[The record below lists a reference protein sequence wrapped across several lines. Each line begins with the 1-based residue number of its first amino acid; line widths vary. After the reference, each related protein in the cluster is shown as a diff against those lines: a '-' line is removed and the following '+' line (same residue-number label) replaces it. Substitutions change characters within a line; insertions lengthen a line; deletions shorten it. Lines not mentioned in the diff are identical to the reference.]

1 MILLIVCLVVM
12 AGLVAG
18 LFGYA
23 HHMGT
28 KTMGSR
34 IKIFGE
40 DVSGLT
46 VEETAKKLA
55 DDFQKIP
62 VTFQENGETD
72 YQTTLGDLGYSI
84 DETQL
89 KKDLKTLRDKR
100 WKEDGYFPKQA
111 DLTVTY
117 QVNRDDETFSAA
129 LTEEHFQLSTER
141 VDATDAYVAYDGEQ
155 NAYVIVPEVVG
166 NHMDQAAV
174 ETYVEE
180 QIRSQVATDYP
191 KTGLEI
197 EIPSDVYLKVAVT
210 QDSQEL
216 QEKAAAL
223 NTSLQKYQGVS
234 ITYTFGNET
243 QVLDNATICSWLV
256 ISDDSVSID
265 TAQAQEYIKNL
276 ATKYNTIYKPRSFTT
291 TGGET
296 ITIEGNEYGYRV
308 DQDGELAQLLTDIDG
323 GAAVTREP
331 VYSKSGYSRN
341 GTDDLNGSY
350 IEVSL
355 DQQHLW
361 LYKNGV
367 LVTETDIISGLP
379 VDGRETYRGAWP
391 IAYKASPFTLSS
403 DVYGY
408 DTAVT
413 YWMPFV
419 YGQGLHDASWQT
431 NFGGDTY
438 KTKGSHGCI
447 NLPPDQA
454 KIIYETIDKGYCV
467 LVYNLPGTESD
478 TVKQKEATAVV
489 NTINSIGT
497 VTLESEPVIVAA
509 RAAYDALSD
518 TAKSYVTNYQTL
530 VDDEAALAALKS
542 GAAAAAQQPAADQ
555 TAPADGSTVA
565 PADPAAQT
573 TDGTVAQ

>member
-1 MILLIVCLVVM
+1 M
-12 AGLVAG
+12 
-18 LFGYA
+18 
-23 HHMGT
+23 
-28 KTMGSR
+28 
-34 IKIFGE
+34 
-40 DVSGLT
+40 
-46 VEETAKKLA
+46 
-55 DDFQKIP
+55 
-62 VTFQENGETD
+62 
-72 YQTTLGDLGYSI
+72 
-84 DETQL
+84 
-89 KKDLKTLRDKR
+89 
-100 WKEDGYFPKQA
+100 
-111 DLTVTY
+111 
-117 QVNRDDETFSAA
+117 
-129 LTEEHFQLSTER
+129 
-141 VDATDAYVAYDGEQ
+141 
-155 NAYVIVPEVVG
+155 
-166 NHMDQAAV
+166 
-174 ETYVEE
+174 
-180 QIRSQVATDYP
+180 
-191 KTGLEI
+191 
-197 EIPSDVYLKVAVT
+197 
-210 QDSQEL
+210 
-216 QEKAAAL
+216 
-223 NTSLQKYQGVS
+223 
-234 ITYTFGNET
+234 
-243 QVLDNATICSWLV
+243 LDNATICSWLV

-408 DTAVT
+408 DTTVT

-447 NLPPDQA
+447 NLPSDQA
-454 KIIYETIDKGYCV
+454 KIIYETIDKGYPI
-467 LVYNLPGTESD
+467 LLY
-478 TVKQKEATAVV
+478 
-489 NTINSIGT
+489 
-497 VTLESEPVIVAA
+497 
-509 RAAYDALSD
+509 
-518 TAKSYVTNYQTL
+518 
-530 VDDEAALAALKS
+530 
-542 GAAAAAQQPAADQ
+542 
-555 TAPADGSTVA
+555 
-565 PADPAAQT
+565 
-573 TDGTVAQ
+573 

>member
-1 MILLIVCLVVM
+1 MKSKKKTKKVYMILLIVCLGVM

-40 DVSGLT
+40 DVSGFT

-174 ETYVEE
+174 ETYVEG

-197 EIPSDVYLKVAVT
+197 EIPSDVYLKAAVT

-216 QEKAAAL
+216 Q
-223 NTSLQKYQGVS
+223 
-234 ITYTFGNET
+234 ET

-308 DQDGELAQLLTDIDG
+308 DQDGELAQLLADIDG

-408 DTAVT
+408 DTTVT

-454 KIIYETIDKGYCV
+454 KIIYETIDKGYPI
-467 LVYNLPGTESD
+467 LLY
-478 TVKQKEATAVV
+478 
-489 NTINSIGT
+489 
-497 VTLESEPVIVAA
+497 
-509 RAAYDALSD
+509 
-518 TAKSYVTNYQTL
+518 
-530 VDDEAALAALKS
+530 
-542 GAAAAAQQPAADQ
+542 
-555 TAPADGSTVA
+555 
-565 PADPAAQT
+565 
-573 TDGTVAQ
+573 

>member
-1 MILLIVCLVVM
+1 MKSKKKTKKVYMILLIVCLVVM
-12 AGLVAG
+12 AALVAG

-408 DTAVT
+408 DTTVT

-431 NFGGDTY
+431 NFGG
-438 KTKGSHGCI
+438 
-447 NLPPDQA
+447 
-454 KIIYETIDKGYCV
+454 GY
-467 LVYNLPGTESD
+467 L
-478 TVKQKEATAVV
+478 
-489 NTINSIGT
+489 
-497 VTLESEPVIVAA
+497 
-509 RAAYDALSD
+509 
-518 TAKSYVTNYQTL
+518 
-530 VDDEAALAALKS
+530 
-542 GAAAAAQQPAADQ
+542 
-555 TAPADGSTVA
+555 
-565 PADPAAQT
+565 
-573 TDGTVAQ
+573 

>member
-1 MILLIVCLVVM
+1 MKSKKKSKKVYIILLIVCLVIM

-18 LFGYA
+18 LLGYA

-40 DVSGLT
+40 NVSGQS
-46 VEETAKKLA
+46 VEETVKQLA
-55 DDFQKIP
+55 DDFKKVS
-62 VTFQENGETD
+62 VTFQENGEND

-84 DETQL
+84 NEKQL
-89 KKDLKTLRDKR
+89 KKDLTALRDKR
-100 WKEDGYFPKQA
+100 WKEDGFFPKQA
-111 DLTVTY
+111 NLTVSY
-117 QVNRDDETFSAA
+117 QVERDDTVFSAA
-129 LTEEHFQLSTER
+129 LTEDHFQLSTDR
-141 VDATDAYVAYDGEQ
+141 VDSTDAYVEYSEDQG
-155 NAYVIVPEVVG
+155 AYVVVPETLG
-166 NHMDQAAV
+166 NHMNQAAV

-180 QIRSQVATDYP
+180 QIRPQIEADYP
-191 KTGLEI
+191 QTGLTVEI
-197 EIPSDVYLKVAVT
+197 TSDLYLKATVT

-216 QEKAAAL
+216 QDKAAAL
-223 NTSLQKYQGVS
+223 NAALEKYKSVS
-234 ITYTFGNET
+234 VTYTFGKET
-243 QVLDNATICSWLV
+243 QILDNATICSWLV
-256 ISDDSVSID
+256 ISDESVSVD

-296 ITIEGNEYGYRV
+296 ITIEGNEYGYQM
-308 DQDGELAQLLTDIDG
+308 DQEGELTQLLADIDG
-323 GAAVTREP
+323 GSAVTREP

-361 LYKNGV
+361 LYKNGA
-367 LVTETDIISGLP
+367 LVTETDIVSGLP
-379 VDGRETYRGAWP
+379 VEGRETYRGAWP

-408 DTAVT
+408 DTTVT

-431 NFGGDTY
+431 AFGGEVY

-454 KIIYETIDKGYCV
+454 KIIYETIDKGYPI
-467 LVYNLPGTESD
+467 LLY
-478 TVKQKEATAVV
+478 
-489 NTINSIGT
+489 
-497 VTLESEPVIVAA
+497 
-509 RAAYDALSD
+509 
-518 TAKSYVTNYQTL
+518 
-530 VDDEAALAALKS
+530 
-542 GAAAAAQQPAADQ
+542 
-555 TAPADGSTVA
+555 
-565 PADPAAQT
+565 
-573 TDGTVAQ
+573 

>member
-1 MILLIVCLVVM
+1 MKSKQKTKKVYMILLIVCLVVM

-100 WKEDGYFPKQA
+100 WKADGYFPKQA

-117 QVNRDDETFSAA
+117 QVNRNDETFSAA

-197 EIPSDVYLKVAVT
+197 EIPSDVYLKAAVT

-216 QEKAAAL
+216 QEKATAL

-234 ITYTFGNET
+234 VTYTFGNEI

-276 ATKYNTIYKPRSFTT
+276 ATTYNTIYKPRSFTT

-308 DQDGELAQLLTDIDG
+308 DQDGELAQLLADIDG

-341 GTDDLNGSY
+341 GTNDLNGSY

-408 DTAVT
+408 DTTVT

-454 KIIYETIDKGYCV
+454 KIIYETIDKGYPI
-467 LVYNLPGTESD
+467 LLY
-478 TVKQKEATAVV
+478 
-489 NTINSIGT
+489 
-497 VTLESEPVIVAA
+497 
-509 RAAYDALSD
+509 
-518 TAKSYVTNYQTL
+518 
-530 VDDEAALAALKS
+530 
-542 GAAAAAQQPAADQ
+542 
-555 TAPADGSTVA
+555 
-565 PADPAAQT
+565 
-573 TDGTVAQ
+573 

>member
-1 MILLIVCLVVM
+1 MYPDLPWRRRRRNWRMI
-12 AGLVAG
+12 
-18 LFGYA
+18 FR
-23 HHMGT
+23 
-28 KTMGSR
+28 S
-34 IKIFGE
+34 
-40 DVSGLT
+40 
-46 VEETAKKLA
+46 
-55 DDFQKIP
+55 IP

-256 ISDDSVSID
+256 ISDDSVSD
-265 TAQAQEYIKNL
+265 
-276 ATKYNTIYKPRSFTT
+276 R
-291 TGGET
+291 
-296 ITIEGNEYGYRV
+296 YR
-308 DQDGELAQLLTDIDG
+308 
-323 GAAVTREP
+323 
-331 VYSKSGYSRN
+331 
-341 GTDDLNGSY
+341 
-350 IEVSL
+350 
-355 DQQHLW
+355 
-361 LYKNGV
+361 
-367 LVTETDIISGLP
+367 
-379 VDGRETYRGAWP
+379 
-391 IAYKASPFTLSS
+391 
-403 DVYGY
+403 
-408 DTAVT
+408 
-413 YWMPFV
+413 
-419 YGQGLHDASWQT
+419 
-431 NFGGDTY
+431 
-438 KTKGSHGCI
+438 
-447 NLPPDQA
+447 
-454 KIIYETIDKGYCV
+454 
-467 LVYNLPGTESD
+467 PGTGIHQESCD
-478 TVKQKEATAVV
+478 KIQHD
-489 NTINSIGT
+489 
-497 VTLESEPVIVAA
+497 L
-509 RAAYDALSD
+509 
-518 TAKSYVTNYQTL
+518 
-530 VDDEAALAALKS
+530 
-542 GAAAAAQQPAADQ
+542 
-555 TAPADGSTVA
+555 
-565 PADPAAQT
+565 QT
-573 TDGTVAQ
+573 TFFHHHRR

>member
-1 MILLIVCLVVM
+1 MKSKKKRKKMYIILLSICLVVM

-117 QVNRDDETFSAA
+117 QVNRDDETFAAA

-323 GAAVTREP
+323 EAAVTREP

-408 DTAVT
+408 DTTVT

-447 NLPPDQA
+447 NLPSDQA
-454 KIIYETIDKGYCV
+454 KIIYETIDKGYPI
-467 LVYNLPGTESD
+467 LLY
-478 TVKQKEATAVV
+478 
-489 NTINSIGT
+489 
-497 VTLESEPVIVAA
+497 
-509 RAAYDALSD
+509 
-518 TAKSYVTNYQTL
+518 
-530 VDDEAALAALKS
+530 
-542 GAAAAAQQPAADQ
+542 
-555 TAPADGSTVA
+555 
-565 PADPAAQT
+565 
-573 TDGTVAQ
+573 

>member
-1 MILLIVCLVVM
+1 MKSKKKSKKVYIILLIVCLVIM

-18 LFGYA
+18 LLGYA

-40 DVSGLT
+40 NVSGQS
-46 VEETAKKLA
+46 VEETVKQLANDFKKVS
-55 DDFQKIP
+55 
-62 VTFQENGETD
+62 VTFQENGEDD

-84 DETQL
+84 NEKQL
-89 KKDLKTLRDKR
+89 KKDLTALRDKR
-100 WKEDGYFPKQA
+100 WKEDGFFPKQA
-111 DLTVTY
+111 NLTVSY
-117 QVNRDDETFSAA
+117 QVERDDTVFSAA
-129 LTEEHFQLSTER
+129 LTEDHFQLSTDR
-141 VDATDAYVAYDGEQ
+141 VDSTDAYVEYSEDQG
-155 NAYVIVPEVVG
+155 AYVVVPETLG

-180 QIRSQVATDYP
+180 QIRPQIEADYP
-191 KTGLEI
+191 QTGLTVEI
-197 EIPSDVYLKVAVT
+197 TSDLYLKAAVT

-216 QEKAAAL
+216 QDKAAAL
-223 NTSLQKYQGVS
+223 NAALEKYKGVS
-234 ITYTFGNET
+234 VTYTFGNET
-243 QVLDNATICSWLV
+243 QMLDNTTICSWLV
-256 ISDDSVSID
+256 ISDDSVSVD

-291 TGGET
+291 TAGET

-308 DQDGELAQLLTDIDG
+308 DQEGELTQLLADIDG
-323 GAAVTREP
+323 GSAVTREP

-361 LYKNGV
+361 LYKDGA
-367 LVTETDIISGLP
+367 LVTETDIVSGLP
-379 VDGRETYRGAWP
+379 EDGRETYRGAWP

-408 DTAVT
+408 DTTVT

-431 NFGGDTY
+431 AFGGEVY

-454 KIIYETIDKGYCV
+454 KIIYETIDKGYPI
-467 LVYNLPGTESD
+467 LLY
-478 TVKQKEATAVV
+478 
-489 NTINSIGT
+489 
-497 VTLESEPVIVAA
+497 
-509 RAAYDALSD
+509 
-518 TAKSYVTNYQTL
+518 
-530 VDDEAALAALKS
+530 
-542 GAAAAAQQPAADQ
+542 
-555 TAPADGSTVA
+555 
-565 PADPAAQT
+565 
-573 TDGTVAQ
+573 

>member
-1 MILLIVCLVVM
+1 MKSKKKTKKVYMILLIVCLVVM
-12 AGLVAG
+12 AALVAG

-174 ETYVEE
+174 ETYMEE

-408 DTAVT
+408 DTTVT

-447 NLPPDQA
+447 NLPSDQA
-454 KIIYETIDKGYCV
+454 KIIYETIDKGYPI
-467 LVYNLPGTESD
+467 LLY
-478 TVKQKEATAVV
+478 
-489 NTINSIGT
+489 
-497 VTLESEPVIVAA
+497 
-509 RAAYDALSD
+509 
-518 TAKSYVTNYQTL
+518 
-530 VDDEAALAALKS
+530 
-542 GAAAAAQQPAADQ
+542 
-555 TAPADGSTVA
+555 
-565 PADPAAQT
+565 
-573 TDGTVAQ
+573 

>member
-1 MILLIVCLVVM
+1 M
-12 AGLVAG
+12 
-18 LFGYA
+18 
-23 HHMGT
+23 
-28 KTMGSR
+28 
-34 IKIFGE
+34 
-40 DVSGLT
+40 
-46 VEETAKKLA
+46 
-55 DDFQKIP
+55 
-62 VTFQENGETD
+62 TFQENGETD

-197 EIPSDVYLKVAVT
+197 EIPSDIYLKAAVT

-379 VDGRETYRGAWP
+379 VDGRKHTGVHGR
-391 IAYKASPFTLSS
+391 SP
-403 DVYGY
+403 
-408 DTAVT
+408 
-413 YWMPFV
+413 
-419 YGQGLHDASWQT
+419 
-431 NFGGDTY
+431 
-438 KTKGSHGCI
+438 TK
-447 NLPPDQA
+447 QA
-454 KIIYETIDKGYCV
+454 R
-467 LVYNLPGTESD
+467 LL
-478 TVKQKEATAVV
+478 
-489 NTINSIGT
+489 
-497 VTLESEPVIVAA
+497 
-509 RAAYDALSD
+509 
-518 TAKSYVTNYQTL
+518 
-530 VDDEAALAALKS
+530 
-542 GAAAAAQQPAADQ
+542 
-555 TAPADGSTVA
+555 
-565 PADPAAQT
+565 
-573 TDGTVAQ
+573 